1 MTCTMSMSSATG
13 ARAIYNVYGAHNEY
27 LTRPPER
34 FLTPLPVSKWV
45 LGSGRALV
53 TLFFTNGN
61 VMAL

>member
-1 MTCTMSMSSATG
+1 MSSTG

-34 FLTPLPVSKWV
+34 FFTPLPVSKWV

-53 TLFFTNGN
+53 TLFFTNSN